1 MAPGQQ
7 KQYCEKIV
15 ELVTSKA
22 VDIDK
27 LARDFQKNGVK
38 WHQALTCFL
47 MYVNEPTYSL
57 FDVIDSFKPCFDLAV
72 DGNGYE
78 SLMFCL
84 IKLYRGEEN
93 LGLPSGNYKLSAA
106 ARLETFKG
114 LTLYSNKGAEPWVRW
129 LVQYV
134 IRLYSLYEVRRDFD
148 DKIDTVKSA
157 EYDNTCQL
165 LVD

>member
-1 MAPGQQ
+1 
-7 KQYCEKIV
+7 
-15 ELVTSKA
+15 
-22 VDIDK
+22 
-27 LARDFQKNGVK
+27 
-38 WHQALTCFL
+38 

-114 LTLYSNKGAEPWVRW
+114 LTLYSNQGAEPWVRW